1 MTKKLAFALSLVMAP
16 YCTAEEGFELKYA
29 PANVEYAI
37 YGGRIGDPVKPSGND
52 SKISFLVTGQAAKK
66 MFDAMPP
73 DRKEGCTGDDF
84 RIRTR
89 DNERIVCTK
98 YKSGEHSC
106 YFGFDLRTGKSIG
119 GSTC

>member
-1 MTKKLAFALSLVMAP
+1 MKKNLAFALSLVMAS
-16 YCTAEEGFELKYA
+16 YCTAEEGFELKYV

-37 YGGRIGDPVKPSGND
+37 YGGGIGDPVKPSGSD

-73 DRKEGCTGDDF
+73 DRKDGCTGDDF
-84 RIRTR
+84 RIRVR
-89 DNERIVCTK
+89 DSEKVVCTK
-98 YKSGEHSC
+98 HKTGDYSC
-106 YFGFDLRTGKSIG
+106 YFGFDLKTGKSIG